1 MGKSQ
6 NNQKHSTFSFTINGK
21 SLVLDYAH
29 AFALGDQL
37 LQSGHVTT
45 ARAIF
50 ESLGKTPNRGPRAQ
64 IMLALCQARLKEF
77 AACSTTLAAA
87 FEDDKDSISENLH
100 SALVFQKLG
109 FRSDAIDTLGKLV
122 NRFAGL
128 PTVCLLL
135 GDLFAVQGDWDKAS
149 DCWKMALK
157 RDYLRGGV
165 ALAASRRLKSTQAQ
179 QPAVRASVVSH
190 SP

>member
-1 MGKSQ
+1 MDKLQ
-6 NNQKHSTFSFTINGK
+6 NNHKHPTFSFTIGGK
-21 SLVLDYAH
+21 SLMLDYPH

-64 IMLALCQARLKEF
+64 IMLALCQARLNEF

-87 FEDDKDSISENLH
+87 FDHDKDSISDNLH

-109 FRSDAIDTLGKLV
+109 FRSDAIDTLGQLV
-122 NRFAGL
+122 TRFAGL

-135 GDLFAVQGDWDKAS
+135 GDLFAVQGDRDKAS
-149 DCWKMALK
+149 DCWTMALK
-157 RDYLRGGV
+157 RDRLRGGV
-165 ALAASRRLKSTQAQ
+165 ALAASRRLKSIRGQ
-179 QPAVRASVVSH
+179 QSV
-190 SP
+190 